1 MARVAI
7 TAPSSAKQG
16 EVIEIKA
23 LAAHVM
29 ENGFRRTQEGALIPR
44 DIITQFVCTYNGVEV
59 FRAELHPAMAA
70 NPLIAFTTVATES
83 GTLEFKWTGDNGY
96 AVAQSA
102 AISVT

>member
-1 MARVAI
+1 MARVAV
-7 TAPSSAKQG
+7 TVPSSAKRG
-16 EVIEIKA
+16 EVIEIKT

-44 DIITQFVCTYNGVEV
+44 DIITQFVCTYNGVEI

-96 AVAQSA
+96 AATQSA
-102 AISVT
+102 SITVT

>member
-16 EVIEIKA
+16 EVIEIKT

-44 DIITQFVCTYNGVEV
+44 DIITQFVCTYNGVEI

-96 AVAQSA
+96 AETQSA
-102 AISVT
+102 SLSVS